1 MIDRLAGVIPPDR
14 AEYLHHL
21 LSAAFAAV
29 GLVAVLMLILRRGPV
44 RGLESAL
51 P

>member
-1 MIDRLAGVIPPDR
+1 MLDRIAAAIPPER

-21 LSAAFAAV
+21 LSAAFAGVA
-29 GLVAVLMLILRRGPV
+29 LVAILLLILRRGPV